1 MPLERQAPCRKASTG
16 IGGANLQIAIIQLAI
31 VIDYGDLLEFV
42 NRLALGA
49 VTWDTV

>member
-31 VIDYGDLLEFV
+31 VIDVEIDPRIPDQPV
-42 NRLALGA
+42 DNTAS
-49 VTWDTV
+49 D